1 MSARSPVR
9 LAGFAAVFLAS
20 LVFQLPFFDRWYSG
34 MDEGH
39 LLLFSEIAADG
50 GTLYRDATFYPLPGA
65 FYLLALLFKVF
76 GPSVLVARW
85 AVAIEFAL
93 FAAIVF
99 ALLRRALPT
108 AWAAAFVPLLWAY
121 RLWSFPHWQM
131 YSYTTTAL
139 LLLTASLALLL
150 AHLASSRRAP
160 LLASG
165 VLFGLGVF
173 CKQDY
178 GAAALLAALVTL
190 AVAARTRAPG
200 SPGFAKT
207 SALFLAPAA
216 AVGALAGVHF
226 LANGTLADVI
236 RFCVLTH
243 ATGTLAFD
251 YSSFAPPWSLFSQ
264 NPALR
269 SPAGI
274 ATHFP
279 PLVWTLDWAR
289 VTGTRLYRYS
299 SAYEVYTHTVLYTP
313 WIVLAA
319 SAVRQSR
326 GRARL
331 RDATTRAAALT
342 EVALLATAI
351 AFCALGHVAKPQDY
365 LHWAVLTWPAIAVL
379 LIEVWWLWRARRVLA
394 LALAPFAL
402 PALAAALAYTTYL
415 GVQLRVQNPTPL
427 SLARAR
433 GLHVAPADAQL
444 LESVVGTIKRET
456 HPGETIAVFPYFPL
470 LHFLADR
477 PGPHRSGYIV
487 WPVQEIEDRDG
498 ALIDAMEAKHVRL
511 VIYHF
516 TQFLTLPP
524 VEIYA
529 PKLFQYLVDHFE
541 IFQTFHAGAFGYRI
555 AALRRDDGPPPGRPL
570 LGDALGGTLRVD
582 RFGKSEEITGAKRDA
597 MLRREPWPFRPALAL
612 QPTADGASVL
622 SLPLRAEPGERLLTA
637 VGAHPSKWFAVPPSQ
652 VTFAIAV
659 VDGGRRSELYRRTL
673 EPQRKLEDRGWFE
686 LELPLD
692 AFAGRD
698 VWLELS
704 TATDTAGGETPL
716 IAGFAEP
723 RLVRGK
729 PRSGAR

>member
-1 MSARSPVR
+1 MSARSPAR
-9 LAGFAAVFLAS
+9 FTGFAVVFFAS
-20 LVFQLPFFDRWYSG
+20 VIFQLPFFDRWYSG

-65 FYLLALLFKVF
+65 FYLLAGLFKVF

-85 AVAIEFAL
+85 AVVIEFAL

-108 AWAAAFVPLLWAY
+108 GWAAAFVPLLWAY

-139 LLLTASLALLL
+139 LLLVASLALLL
-150 AHLASSRRAP
+150 AHLASGRRAP

-178 GAAALLAALVTL
+178 GAAALLATLVTL
-190 AVAARTRAPG
+190 AVAARTRAPE

-216 AVGALAGVHF
+216 AVGALAGLHF
-226 LANGTLADVI
+226 LWNGTLADVI

-243 ATGTLAFD
+243 AAGTFEFD

-279 PLVWTLDWAR
+279 PLVWTLDWSR
-289 VTGTRLYRYS
+289 VTGTRAYRYT

-313 WIVLAA
+313 WVVLAA
-319 SAVRQSR
+319 SAVRQWR
-326 GRARL
+326 GSSRL

-342 EVALLATAI
+342 EVALLATAVS
-351 AFCALGHVAKPQDY
+351 FCALGHLAKPQDY

-379 LIEVWWLWRARRVLA
+379 FVEVWWLWRARRALA

-402 PALAAALAYTTYL
+402 PAVAAALAYTTYL

-427 SLARAR
+427 SLPRAA
-433 GLHVAPADAQL
+433 GLYVAPADAQL
-444 LESVVGTIKRET
+444 LEALVATIERET
-456 HPGETIAVFPYFPL
+456 KPGETIAVFPYFPL

-487 WPVQEIEDRDG
+487 WPVPEIADRDG
-498 ALIDAMEAKHVRL
+498 ALIDAMEAQHVRL

-541 IFQTFHAGAFGYRI
+541 IFETFHAGAFGYRI
-555 AALRRDDGPPPGRPL
+555 AALRREDGPPPGRPL
-570 LGDALGGTLRVD
+570 LGDAIGGRLRVE
-582 RFGKSEEITGAKRDA
+582 RFGKAEDVSGARRDA
-597 MLRREPWPFRPALAL
+597 MVRREPWPFRPVLAL
-612 QPTADGASVL
+612 QPTAGGESVL
-622 SLPLRAEPGERLLTA
+622 SLPLHANRGERLHTA
-637 VGAHPSKWFAVPPSQ
+637 IGAHPSKWFAVPPSQ
-652 VTFAIAV
+652 VRFAVRV
-659 VDGGRRSELYRRTL
+659 VDGGQRTLLFERTL
-673 EPQRKLEDRGWFE
+673 EPQKKLEDRGWFE
-686 LELPLD
+686 LDLPLD

-698 VWLELS
+698 VTLELA
-704 TATDTAGGETPL
+704 TATDSDAGETPL

-723 RLVRGK
+723 RLV
-729 PRSGAR
+729 PR